1 MSPLYQAPVVSD
13 TTFIE
18 VGWALL
24 SRQGY
29 HRRMSIRRYKA
40 HFGIVPGVCADIW
53 AMINPREEISPYA
66 KPVHL
71 LWGLMLMKVYSTE
84 EVLSGI
90 AGVTEKTYRKWAWTF
105 IRATSDLSYSV
116 IRLEHRFNDDV
127 GNIIKLSVDGT
138 DCRINKPRKGGFDTG
153 WYSHKFN
160 GPGVRYEVG
169 LNIRTGDICWI
180 NGPFKAG
187 TCTDP
192 KIFEE
197 GLNLELAEGELVH
210 ADKAY
215 RHLRRCSTPYDQ
227 AFRYER
233 QQSSVVR
240 ARHETVNKRL
250 KDFKALSTAFRHPL
264 SKHGDVFRAA
274 GVCVQLSIGRGSPL
288 FHIDYR
294 ELLFLHNCV
303 NSGNLSVIFRAL
315 RSHPWLVPDRFA
327 DADGVVWRQGGEA
340 RVVGRSG

>member
-1 MSPLYQAPVVSD
+1 MPPRRSSPSPAHTLLSCSRSTSSPPSTVVMSPLYQAPVVSD

-116 IRLEHRFNDDV
+116 VSSSSYDASSPRLHFTNTLQRF
-127 GNIIKLSVDGT
+127 GSNIGSTMMLGT
-138 DCRINKPRKGGFDTG
+138 SSSSPSMAPTAASTSRAKVASIPGGTAT
-153 WYSHKFN
+153 SSMA
-160 GPGVRYEVG
+160 PGYGTASTSGRA
-169 LNIRTGDICWI
+169 TS
-180 NGPFKAG
+180 AG
-187 TCTDP
+187 
-192 KIFEE
+192 
-197 GLNLELAEGELVH
+197 
-210 ADKAY
+210 
-215 RHLRRCSTPYDQ
+215 ST
-227 AFRYER
+227 
-233 QQSSVVR
+233 
-240 ARHETVNKRL
+240 
-250 KDFKALSTAFRHPL
+250 
-264 SKHGDVFRAA
+264 
-274 GVCVQLSIGRGSPL
+274 
-288 FHIDYR
+288 
-294 ELLFLHNCV
+294 
-303 NSGNLSVIFRAL
+303 
-315 RSHPWLVPDRFA
+315 
-327 DADGVVWRQGGEA
+327 
-340 RVVGRSG
+340 GRSRPVPARTRRYSRKA